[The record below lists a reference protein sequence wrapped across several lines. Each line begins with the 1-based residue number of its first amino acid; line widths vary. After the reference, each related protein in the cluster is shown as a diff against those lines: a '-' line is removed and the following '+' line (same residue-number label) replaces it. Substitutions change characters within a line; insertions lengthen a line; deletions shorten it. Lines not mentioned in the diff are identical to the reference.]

1 MERVSAGQEFLA
13 VVDYAH
19 KPAALAAVLDA
30 ISVGLTGR
38 LIVLI
43 GAGGERDAGKRPVMG
58 AEAARRADLVIVT
71 DDNPR
76 SEDPARIR
84 AEVIAGARGF
94 ANSTAGTDGTTG
106 TDRVARESEVLE
118 IPDRRAAIRAAVHAA
133 RAGDAVV
140 IAGKGHERGQNV
152 GGVVHSFS
160 DRDELTAALTELI
173 AGAGA

>member
-1 MERVSAGQEFLA
+1 
-13 VVDYAH
+13 
-19 KPAALAAVLDA
+19 
-30 ISVGLTGR
+30 
-38 LIVLI
+38 
-43 GAGGERDAGKRPVMG
+43 VMG

-94 ANSTAGTDGTTG
+94 ANSTAGADGTDGTDGTG
-106 TDRVARESEVLE
+106 GTSRAARESEVLE